1 MCLILEVVVRWIWI
15 WVWEIVN
22 LSTPFALFAR
32 LFPSLWFYNY
42 GGDMDRFQVFYT
54 VDHSF

>member
-1 MCLILEVVVRWIWI
+1 VLDPGSGGAVDLDLGLGDCK
-15 WVWEIVN
+15 

-32 LFPSLWFYNY
+32 LLPSLWFYNY